1 MAKVHELMRNS
12 NITGFSYIFEKT
24 LEANEEVIVKM
35 PVPSANKRGIN
46 DIGWQST
53 GDVTL
58 YGTLFPDVG
67 RDDVI
72 WEKIEENN
80 DINKTVS
87 GIKVVC
93 GSVPCRIVIR
103 AILF

>member
-1 MAKVHELMRNS
+1 MAKIYNMVKAHNM
-12 NITGFSYIFEKT
+12 TGFSYEFNKE
-24 LEANEEVIVKM
+24 LEAREEVIVKM
-35 PVPSANKRGIN
+35 PVPTANRRGVN

-58 YGTLFPDVG
+58 YGTLCTNLTDN
-67 RDDVI
+67 DVI

-87 GIKVVC
+87 AIRVVC
-93 GSVPCRIVIR
+93 GAASCRIVIR

>member
-1 MAKVHELMRNS
+1 MAKVYELMRNS
-12 NITGFSYIFEKT
+12 NNTGFSYTFEKE

-58 YGTLFPDVG
+58 YGTLFPDVS

-93 GSVPCRIVIR
+93 GSAPCRIVIR